1 MVRLGSLPAVL
12 GSLPAILVSLAYA
25 VYSAFSR
32 SSSAKAAFIV
42 SSYSLRLYETFR
54 AARRLLLAGVVSSS
68 EDEDE
73 LDELLSSEPIN
84 EFLKKGKFIQ
94 ILNLI
99 KFLSSPIAC
108 VACERTKLLRTEIRV
123 TQNGSLFPH
132 EQI

>member
-54 AARRLLLAGVVSSS
+54 AARRLLLAGVFSSS

-84 EFLKKGKFIQ
+84 EFKKKDNLLK
-94 ILNLI
+94 
-99 KFLSSPIAC
+99 C
-108 VACERTKLLRTEIRV
+108 TY
-123 TQNGSLFPH
+123 
-132 EQI
+132 

>member
-54 AARRLLLAGVVSSS
+54 AARLLLLAGVVSSS

-99 KFLSSPIAC
+99 KFFTLD
-108 VACERTKLLRTEIRV
+108 LR
-123 TQNGSLFPH
+123 
-132 EQI
+132 